1 MSQITQH
8 NEIIS
13 ITLILP
19 GSPQAQAY
27 PLPVKTILD
36 RLTGADGAQLGQPV
50 QHMGHTS
57 AADFDDALVA
67 QLNATL
73 AHVGLKLV
81 REG

>member
-1 MSQITQH
+1 MTKRETQV
-8 NEIIS
+8 IA

-19 GSPQAQAY
+19 GNPQSPAY
-27 PLPVKTILD
+27 PLPVQTILD
-36 RLTGADGAQLGQPV
+36 QLVGPDGSPMGQPV

-57 AADFDDALVA
+57 AADFDEALVA
-67 QLNATL
+67 QMNAIF